1 MKIDVQLVREALR
14 RFNRRVGV
22 LKSDPYGIGLSLS
35 QGSALV
41 DIGRF
46 EALKPNDLVRLL
58 RLDKSSVS
66 RMIDVLVEKKL
77 VVISHDPSDGRS
89 KNLTL
94 TSSGKKAVK
103 VINEA
108 LDRSVSEVFEHL
120 DAKDQKTLVIAFK
133 KLAGAVDQAD
143 KDPIGSS
150 IHSEYL
156 V

>member
-77 VVISHDPSDGRS
+77 IAISNDPSDGRS

-94 TSSGKKAVK
+94 TPNGKKAVK
-103 VINEA
+103 VINEV
-108 LDRSVSEVFEHL
+108 LDQSVSKIFEHL
-120 DAKDQKTLVIAFK
+120 DAKDQKALVTAFE
-133 KLAGAVDQAD
+133 KLAVAVDRAD
-143 KDPIGSS
+143 QDPIGDSVRS
-150 IHSEYL
+150 QYL
-156 V
+156 A